1 MPGRGP
7 SPGPASV
14 PEGAPPDEAEDG
26 RIGIFPSW
34 RALYIAVIVYTAGLI
49 ALLRVF
55 TVLLDTS
62 AR

>member
-1 MPGRGP
+1 MSAPGITDPDGT
-7 SPGPASV
+7 
-14 PEGAPPDEAEDG
+14 PPDQDEDG

-34 RALYIAVIVYTAGLI
+34 KALYISVIVYTAGLI
-49 ALLRVF
+49 AILRVF

>member
-1 MPGRGP
+1 MSVAGPG
-7 SPGPASV
+7 ST
-14 PEGAPPDEAEDG
+14 PESAGALPDEDEGEDG

-34 RALYIAVIVYTAGLI
+34 KALYISVIVYTAGLI
-49 ALLRVF
+49 AILYVF